1 MIGFT
6 DKVKIESANLQVAM
20 NKIDC
25 AHHMAI
31 EKWASLNGKLIYG
44 DISKTDL
51 KELEEEIAKMKRACG
66 EVEVI
71 TQKLKELYNNELQ
84 LQHIRTLLD

>member
-31 EKWASLNGKLIYG
+31 EKWTRLNGKLIYG
-44 DISKTDL
+44 DISKADL
-51 KELEEEIAKMKRACG
+51 KELEEEISRMKRACS
-66 EVEVI
+66 EVEEI
-71 TQKLKELYNNELQ
+71 TRILKELYSNELQ